1 MSVRPLCRALAVPAL
16 PIQWGAWE
24 CRAVSDKDWF
34 ATRGPGSCEDV
45 LLRSRSGRRNPYQW
59 LARAVSTSSALVLDV
74 ASGAGAMARE
84 LHRPNRVVIS
94 LDLDEDE
101 LRRARGRMPGPVV
114 CADATRLPF
123 GDASFDAVTTSMGLA
138 MVRPLPTLLAE
149 VARVLKPGGIFAAIV
164 PTIRPMSPSDLAR
177 NAQLALQ
184 LRTPPR
190 LPGELEFTIAAQLGA
205 AGLTKVEDGRERYRF
220 PVRSR
225 ADADLL
231 INGLY
236 LPTDS
241 AARREAAADYLGRQV
256 LARGVVEIAVP
267 IRRIIAIK

>member
-1 MSVRPLCRALAVPAL
+1 MP
-16 PIQWGAWE
+16 
-24 CRAVSDKDWF
+24 DKDWF
-34 ATRGPGSCEDV
+34 PTRGPGGCEEV
-45 LLRSRSGRRNPYQW
+45 LLRCRSGRRNPYQW
-59 LARAVSTSSALVLDV
+59 LARAVSPSTRLVLDV
-74 ASGAGAMARE
+74 ASGSGAMARE
-84 LHRPNRVVIS
+84 LHRPDRVIVS
-94 LDLDEDE
+94 LDLDEGE
-101 LRRARGRMPGPVV
+101 LRRGRQRVPGPQV

-123 GDASFDAVTTSMGLA
+123 ADASFDAVTSSMGLA
-138 MVRPLPTLLAE
+138 MVRPLPTLLGE

-177 NAQLALQ
+177 NAQLAMH

-190 LPGELEFTIAAQLGA
+190 LPGELEFTIAAHLHSG
-205 AGLTKVEDGRERYRF
+205 GLTKVEDGRERFRF

-225 ADADLL
+225 GDADLL

-241 AARREAAADYLGRQV
+241 DKRRDAAAEYLGRQV